1 MQGMSE
7 EMNNARKPGF
17 YAQKQYSSNNTNI
30 CYVLGGQD
38 R

>member
-1 MQGMSE
+1 MGK

-17 YAQKQYSSNNTNI
+17 YAQKQYSSSNNNN
-30 CYVLGGQD
+30 CYVLGGED